1 MSVEWLGEGGRM
13 ENFYEKVGGM
23 VENGIFKKL
32 C

>member
-1 MSVEWLGEGGRM
+1 MSVEWLGGRM
-13 ENFYEKVGGM
+13 VVRFYEKVGGM

>member
-1 MSVEWLGEGGRM
+1 MSVEWLGGGGM

>member
-1 MSVEWLGEGGRM
+1 MSVEWLGGRM

-23 VENGIFKKL
+23 VENDIFKKL

>member
-1 MSVEWLGEGGRM
+1 MSVEWLGGM

>member
-1 MSVEWLGEGGRM
+1 MSVEWLGGGRM

-23 VENGIFKKL
+23 VENDIFKKL